1 MTAHIV
7 IKIYSSEFTVPAPEP
22 EYVAR
27 SVTPDSARG
36 RALGGPTSFLFFGQF
51 LSPIG
56 PRSLA
61 EVVGL
66 TTAFVWVGAVMVVG
80 VVSFGL
86 AAVIMPPPAEPEPE
100 SDDGGLTDPTD
111 RTTLT
116 SSSVTFH
123 PAS

>member
-1 MTAHIV
+1 
-7 IKIYSSEFTVPAPEP
+7 
-22 EYVAR
+22 
-27 SVTPDSARG
+27 
-36 RALGGPTSFLFFGQF
+36 
-51 LSPIG
+51 
-56 PRSLA
+56 LA
-61 EVVGL
+61 EVIGL
-66 TTAFVWVGAVMVVG
+66 ATAFVWVGAVMVVG

-123 PAS
+123 PASQDL